1 MIVLVQKIAT
11 GRKTEENSEGG
22 RFYLY
27 VFCDEGRRC
36 EANTHIS
43 PIEYRIVGKYSA
55 MFLINIKGV
64 VLCDEDEG
72 AARRLKNKNEMRILW
87 WSSLEQQ
94 E

>member
-64 VLCDEDEG
+64 VLCDEDDKG
-72 AARRLKNKNEMRILW
+72 GR
-87 WSSLEQQ
+87 SSKEVK